1 MRSFPASAMYRHVF
15 RVTSHRSFFLG
26 LSGTVILIPADAG
39 GGGPGPVVF
48 PVPVV
53 RVVVVGIDA
62 ILQYFHYF
70 FLKYVFIMERCSN

>member
-26 LSGTVILIPADAG
+26 FSGTVILVLADVVK
-39 GGGPGPVVF
+39 GGPGPVVL
-48 PVPVV
+48 PVV
-53 RVVVVGIDA
+53 WVVVGIDA
-62 ILQYFHYF
+62 ILQCFHYF

>member
-26 LSGTVILIPADAG
+26 FSGTVILVPGTAE
-39 GGGPGPVVF
+39 GGPGPVV
-48 PVPVV
+48 PVV
-53 RVVVVGIDA
+53 RVVGIDA
-62 ILQYFHYF
+62 ILQCFHYF